1 MSYKILPREIKMAVP
16 TQKGEAGVIQVE
28 TNSMD
33 TYNIISHMTRGTKED
48 IMGGSKETSR
58 VPMASIV

>member
-1 MSYKILPREIKMAVP
+1 MAVP

-33 TYNIISHMTRGTKED
+33 TYGIISHMTRGTKED
-48 IMGGSKETSR
+48 IMGGSKEMSR
-58 VPMASIV
+58 VPMASIVWY